1 MKCRISDCKNEAEY
15 NYQYYS
21 YPEYCKRHKNNQ
33 MIYKN
38 ENICVIL

>member
-1 MKCRISDCKNEAEY
+1 MKCTISDCNIEAEY

-21 YPEYCKRHKNNQ
+21 KPEYCKNHKNDL